1 VRYDT
6 SYVIVA
12 GVAWIRRS
20 RVETQNGRVDDSVW
34 VVLFD
39 GEQPVAR
46 KGAAG
51 DSTIERGE
59 LDGISWDLR
68 WTALAASFET
78 PGNAL
83 LRRVAPTH
91 LVTTPALSISGR
103 IGDRL
108 LDEAPGHTA
117 RLWGKRHAQTW
128 GWAHAS
134 TADGRWAHLLTARAP
149 PLPRVAQHATERS
162 GPGLPLARSRVE
174 PPQMTVG
181 PYVVDAP
188 VETFIGLRYLDTD
201 GSEIWCYHSE
211 RGHLRGAGVDLQ
223 GAAMEIAVRAPMPG
237 WRVEA

>member
-91 LVTTPALSISGR
+91 LVT
-103 IGDRL
+103 
-108 LDEAPGHTA
+108 
-117 RLWGKRHAQTW
+117 
-128 GWAHAS
+128 
-134 TADGRWAHLLTARAP
+134 ARAP

-174 PPQMTVG
+174 PPQVTVG